1 MIKVFLVEDEKI
13 IRKSIKNNVKWE
25 ENGFEFVGEAPDG
38 EMALPMIEKL
48 HPDIVI
54 TDIKMPFMDG
64 LELSDILKKK
74 MPKIQI
80 IILSGYGEFD
90 YAKEAIK
97 IGVTDYLTKPVT
109 GEQLLEALNK
119 VKQKLD
125 KKKRQEE
132 DIKKLQKNIKTQ
144 MKNMRYQ
151 FFGNLIRGKIS
162 VSKLMEQ
169 GNELGIDLMAPAY
182 NFMLFKI
189 FSKNENDTEAVYD
202 LRTKEDAIV
211 EEVSSQFENMIVFHR
226 VTEGYVL
233 MIKAQNTEETIQ
245 VAKDYVAALT
255 KRMKKEK
262 ELQWFAGIGHAVE
275 RLHNLSE
282 SYDSASKAF
291 AYQYQSSGNEAVFFD
306 KLDNEKIE
314 RAEDLQQVDFT
325 KVNSESLEEFLKNGK
340 EEAVHLF
347 VEDYTKTLGKSNM
360 DSFMFCQYMLI
371 NIQVGVMKF
380 VEKMGVEKANIDRT
394 FNFSFS
400 EDMDYKMYR
409 IVIGAESFDAMKPY
423 EEIKEAK
430 ELVKE
435 LNKNAVTD
443 ESKLRTRQIG
453 KLLDNL
459 KISIEE
465 IEHSDLK
472 NDYMENNQRLR
483 LNVNVFTEIIKEK
496 VSEYIYYEIGNMESM
511 RVKLEKEIMHT
522 ITITLIA
529 VLFLSLITWKLSKLI
544 SQSISY
550 PVRQLCEMTK
560 EVAQGNFDVH
570 GPQNTTEELQ
580 ILTNNFEHMAQKVE
594 RLIEDVKVEQQ
605 NLRKKELQLL
615 QEQINP
621 HFLYNTLDTIMWLAI
636 DHQDDK
642 VVEMVAALSGFFRT
656 SLSHGEDKISIREE
670 LEHVENYLKIQQLR
684 YGDIMEYS
692 IDVPDEIK
700 KNDIVKITLQPLV
713 ENALYHGL
721 KKQREKGMIKISG
734 VDDENN
740 IFLIVEDN
748 GVGMQPEQVVQINKE
763 MYEDIWVNRTT
774 GFGIANVNRR
784 IKLYYGEE
792 YGLILESEP
801 DIGTK
806 VIVVVPKTRQ
816 VEKK

>member
-1 MIKVFLVEDEKI
+1 MKKYVRESIARF
-13 IRKSIKNNVKWE
+13 RKFSIE
-25 ENGFEFVGEAPDG
+25 
-38 EMALPMIEKL
+38 EKL
-48 HPDIVI
+48 KWLRMVVI
-54 TDIKMPFMDG
+54 IPALVG
-64 LELSDILKKK
+64 
-74 MPKIQI
+74 I
-80 IILSGYGEFD
+80 I
-90 YAKEAIK
+90 
-97 IGVTDYLTKPVT
+97 T
-109 GEQLLEALNK
+109 LL
-119 VKQKLD
+119 V
-125 KKKRQEE
+125 
-132 DIKKLQKNIKTQ
+132 IMI
-144 MKNMRYQ
+144 
-151 FFGNLIRGKIS
+151 
-162 VSKLMEQ
+162 
-169 GNELGIDLMAPAY
+169 
-182 NFMLFKI
+182 NF
-189 FSKNENDTEAVYD
+189 N
-202 LRTKEDAIV
+202 
-211 EEVSSQFENMIVFHR
+211 
-226 VTEGYVL
+226 
-233 MIKAQNTEETIQ
+233 
-245 VAKDYVAALT
+245 
-255 KRMKKEK
+255 
-262 ELQWFAGIGHAVE
+262 
-275 RLHNLSE
+275 E
-282 SYDSASKAF
+282 SY
-291 AYQYQSSGNEAVFFD
+291 NEAV
-306 KLDNEKIE
+306 
-314 RAEDLQQVDFT
+314 
-325 KVNSESLEEFLKNGK
+325 KNVSVASK
-340 EEAVHLF
+340 
-347 VEDYTKTLGKSNM
+347 
-360 DSFMFCQYMLI
+360 
-371 NIQVGVMKF
+371 
-380 VEKMGVEKANIDRT
+380 

-580 ILTNNFEHMAQKVE
+580 ILTNNFERMAQKVE

-721 KKQREKGMIKISG
+721 KKQREKGMIKISS

-816 VEKK
+816 AEKK

>member
-1 MIKVFLVEDEKI
+1 MKKYVREFIARF
-13 IRKSIKNNVKWE
+13 RKFS
-25 ENGFEFVGEAPDG
+25 
-38 EMALPMIEKL
+38 IEKKL
-48 HPDIVI
+48 KWLRMVVI
-54 TDIKMPFMDG
+54 IPALVG
-64 LELSDILKKK
+64 
-74 MPKIQI
+74 I
-80 IILSGYGEFD
+80 I
-90 YAKEAIK
+90 
-97 IGVTDYLTKPVT
+97 T
-109 GEQLLEALNK
+109 LL
-119 VKQKLD
+119 V
-125 KKKRQEE
+125 
-132 DIKKLQKNIKTQ
+132 IMI
-144 MKNMRYQ
+144 
-151 FFGNLIRGKIS
+151 
-162 VSKLMEQ
+162 
-169 GNELGIDLMAPAY
+169 
-182 NFMLFKI
+182 NF
-189 FSKNENDTEAVYD
+189 N
-202 LRTKEDAIV
+202 
-211 EEVSSQFENMIVFHR
+211 
-226 VTEGYVL
+226 
-233 MIKAQNTEETIQ
+233 
-245 VAKDYVAALT
+245 
-255 KRMKKEK
+255 
-262 ELQWFAGIGHAVE
+262 
-275 RLHNLSE
+275 E
-282 SYDSASKAF
+282 SY
-291 AYQYQSSGNEAVFFD
+291 NEAV
-306 KLDNEKIE
+306 
-314 RAEDLQQVDFT
+314 
-325 KVNSESLEEFLKNGK
+325 KNVSVASK
-340 EEAVHLF
+340 
-347 VEDYTKTLGKSNM
+347 
-360 DSFMFCQYMLI
+360 
-371 NIQVGVMKF
+371 
-380 VEKMGVEKANIDRT
+380 

-580 ILTNNFEHMAQKVE
+580 
-594 RLIEDVKVEQQ
+594 
-605 NLRKKELQLL
+605 LL

-656 SLSHGEDKISIREE
+656 SLSHGEDKITIREE

-721 KKQREKGMIKISG
+721 KKQREKGMIKISS

-816 VEKK
+816 AEKK